1 MKAAGTVQP
10 GSIDGREQWTKGEN
24 QTNKRKGVLL
34 PLLFFGILSQKAQI
48 QIVCSHIVT
57 N

>member
-34 PLLFFGILSQKAQI
+34 PLLFCGILSQKAQI